1 MIPTNLGMN
10 LDEATYKR
18 NEKNNFISRQHIR
31 YSKSG
36 CTA

>member
-18 NEKNNFISRQHIR
+18 NEKNNFISHVFC
-31 YSKSG
+31 KAKWKG
-36 CTA
+36 LK